1 MLLTSRAELHC
12 SSNNNLPKAR
22 TRWVGD
28 FRGIKQQKC
37 NSISSALETY
47 SSLSSCST
55 LLSCFFR
62 SFPFRPTFG
71 RTIYYFHFFSITF
84 LRKAGEYSTTRV
96 AILWRSKSTKSIFAY
111 KQWVYSQRITVQGNG
126 VVKQHWEEEVYI
138 LRLVKSITARFLR
151 WKIKSGTSEAK
162 KAEKRYFMHL
172 TMSSW
177 KSFSS
182 NCEIC
187 KRMSPVDRM
196 IMCGVLLLLCSF

>member
-37 NSISSALETY
+37 NSISSALENLQLV
-47 SSLSSCST
+47 SLS
-55 LLSCFFR
+55 L
-62 SFPFRPTFG
+62 PFL
-71 RTIYYFHFFSITF
+71 FFSQLPFPPHFWSNNILLPLLF
-84 LRKAGEYSTTRV
+84 YNIPSSTTRV

-196 IMCGVLLLLCSF
+196 IMCTAPSMQFLMQ